1 MEHLVGAA
9 PARETSHRVTEGYN
23 QTAVADS
30 KIRAFMKPLLFQ
42 ISILL
47 ACVLLSGT
55 AKAEKAD
62 RNKPMNI
69 EADALRY
76 DDVKQI
82 SVFTGRV
89 VVTKG
94 TMTIRG
100 AQLDVRQDPEGN
112 QFGVMKAEPG
122 KLAFFRQKRDTR
134 PGAGDEFMEG
144 EGEVI
149 DYDGKADVV
158 RFLQR
163 AQLRRYLGNTLND
176 EMSGV
181 VIVYDNST
189 SVLTVDGGPT
199 KPGAEGAAPRVRAM
213 LTPRVDESRP
223 TGAGAAVRPAPAAS
237 APAPVLRSS
246 TSLGGVKK

>member
-1 MEHLVGAA
+1 
-9 PARETSHRVTEGYN
+9 
-23 QTAVADS
+23 
-30 KIRAFMKPLLFQ
+30 MKPLIFQ

-47 ACVLLSGT
+47 ACVLLAGPAT
-55 AKAEKAD
+55 AEKAD

-94 TMTIRG
+94 TMIIRG

-246 TSLGGVKK
+246 TSLGGAKK